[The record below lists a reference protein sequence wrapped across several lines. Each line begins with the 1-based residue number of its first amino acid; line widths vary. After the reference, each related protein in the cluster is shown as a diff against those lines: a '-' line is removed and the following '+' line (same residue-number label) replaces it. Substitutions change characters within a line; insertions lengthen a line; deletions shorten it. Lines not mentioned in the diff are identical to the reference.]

1 MNTEKRGKTGNL
13 RDGKKFISVFVVD
26 IILAVTF
33 WLEGLVTFSIVTIV
47 LVLLPNIIVQI
58 FSARWNKIDETF
70 NGSTKFLHGC
80 LLGTLQRFVWW
91 RCYVVQR
98 RIEV

>member
-80 LLGTLQRFVWW
+80 LLGTLHRFVWW
-91 RCYVVQR
+91 HCYVVQR

>member
-80 LLGTLQRFVWW
+80 LLGTLHRFVWW
-91 RCYVVQR
+91 GCYVVQR

>member
-47 LVLLPNIIVQI
+47 LLLLPNIIVQI

-80 LLGTLQRFVWW
+80 LLGTLHRFVW
-91 RCYVVQR
+91 CPL
-98 RIEV
+98 

>member
-1 MNTEKRGKTGNL
+1 MERNL
-13 RDGKKFISVFVVD
+13 FPFFVVD

-80 LLGTLQRFVWW
+80 LLGTLHRFVWW

>member
-47 LVLLPNIIVQI
+47 LLLLPNIIVQI

-80 LLGTLQRFVWW
+80 LLGTLHRFVWW

>member
-70 NGSTKFLHGC
+70 NGTTKFLHGC
-80 LLGTLQRFVWW
+80 LLGTLHRFV
-91 RCYVVQR
+91 
-98 RIEV
+98 

>member
-80 LLGTLQRFVWW
+80 LLGTLHRFV
-91 RCYVVQR
+91 
-98 RIEV
+98 

>member
-80 LLGTLQRFVWW
+80 LLGTLHRFVWW

>member
-80 LLGTLQRFVWW
+80 LLGTLHRFV
-91 RCYVVQR
+91 RSGL
-98 RIEV
+98 

>member
-1 MNTEKRGKTGNL
+1 MNTEKPPTLSCSEINL
-13 RDGKKFISVFVVD
+13 FSSSVVD

-33 WLEGLVTFSIVTIV
+33 WLEDLVTFSLVTIV
-47 LVLLPNIIVQI
+47 LVLVPNIIVQI

-80 LLGTLQRFVWW
+80 LLGTLHR
-91 RCYVVQR
+91 
-98 RIEV
+98 

>member
-1 MNTEKRGKTGNL
+1 MNTEKRRKTGNFT
-13 RDGKKFISVFVVD
+13 RVPRRWKKIYFCFCCLD

-70 NGSTKFLHGC
+70 NGTTKFLHGC
-80 LLGTLQRFVWW
+80 LLGTLHRFV
-91 RCYVVQR
+91 
-98 RIEV
+98 